1 MPITIGTGAEAGAP
15 YPSSLSLGPSDRVV
29 EGVDVRLVDLVHDVP
44 DELDIALTGPG
55 GQTVMLMSDVAYT
68 TACAT
73 PDLEFSMR
81 ATGPVPSDLLCS
93 GLYLPTDDDS
103 DELDLDVFPA
113 PAPAAAPGD
122 SLAVFNG
129 AFPTGT
135 WSLRVVDDT
144 AGDGGSIADWR
155 LSFNTRPT
163 GLVRT
168 DDISVTG
175 SETQPAL
182 TLGVVR
188 SGGSAPA
195 PLGEAAVAWTTEPCA
210 PMPLIT
216 PDAPATAGEDFAT
229 TGGVVTFAPGET
241 LKPLELRLLDDRVPE
256 PTECFG
262 VRLKSASG
270 DARLTTT
277 PRITNVRVTNDDR
290 PAARPSVAAPARQ
303 RVVRSKAVTL
313 TAASVSDGT
322 LAATGYIAL
331 KRTAAAR
338 IRLRPANVVVT
349 AGQRVT
355 LRLRLGRP
363 ALRAVRGALAA
374 SRRVTAVVKVTASDL
389 AGGRATRSLTLR
401 LRR

>member
-1 MPITIGTGAEAGAP
+1 MPITIGTGAEPGSP
-15 YPSSLSLGPSDRVV
+15 YPSSLSVGPFDRVI

-55 GQTVMLMSDVAYT
+55 GQTVMLMSDVPYT

-113 PAPAAAPGD
+113 PAPAAPPGD
-122 SLAVFNG
+122 TLAVFNG
-129 AFPTGT
+129 SFPEGT

-144 AGDGGSIADWR
+144 AGDGGAIADWR

-168 DDISVTG
+168 DDISV
-175 SETQPAL
+175 SANEAQPAL
-182 TLGVVR
+182 TLDVVR

-195 PLGEAAVAWTTEPCA
+195 PLGEGAVAWTTEPCA
-210 PMPLIT
+210 PDPLVAPT
-216 PDAPATAGEDFAT
+216 PPATAGDDFAT
-229 TGGVVTFAPGET
+229 TGGLVTFAPGET
-241 LKPLELRLLDDRVPE
+241 VKPLELRLIDDRVPE

-262 VRLKSASG
+262 VRLTNASG
-270 DARLTTT
+270 DARLPSP
-277 PRITNVRVTNDDR
+277 PRITAVRLTNDDR

-313 TAASVSDGT
+313 TASSVSDGT
-322 LAATGYIAL
+322 LAATGHIAV

-338 IRLRPANVVVT
+338 LRLWAAKVAVT

-363 ALRAVRGALAA
+363 ALRAVRRALAA
-374 SRRVTAVVKVTASDL
+374 ERRVAAVVKVTASDL
-389 AGGRATRSLTLR
+389 AGGRATRSLALR
-401 LRR
+401 IRR